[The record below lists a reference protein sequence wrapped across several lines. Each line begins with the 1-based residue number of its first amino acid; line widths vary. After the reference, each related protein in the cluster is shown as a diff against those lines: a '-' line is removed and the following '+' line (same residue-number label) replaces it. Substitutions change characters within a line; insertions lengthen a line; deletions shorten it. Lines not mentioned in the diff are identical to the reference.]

1 MNYGIYSNDSR
12 DTGYQVA
19 KRTAEIILKC
29 GGTPVFAKEFER
41 EFDAPEGTVFE
52 NFGKIPLKTIISIG
66 GDGTFLSVV
75 EKYRELDTE
84 FVGVNKG
91 SIGFLTEINVDD
103 LENDIAALVKGEYKI
118 LERTQLEVQVFS
130 KDGTLKGTEECLN
143 DIMIVRG
150 AKPHVTKLT
159 LSIDGQKIE
168 RFHGDGLIIA
178 TATGSTAYSLAA
190 GGPLLMPSMEDII
203 VTPICSHTFN
213 GFTYV
218 TGSDS
223 VVRIDLDNFESAPMI
238 CPDGR
243 SFVELE
249 PFDYIIIK
257 RYSRV
262 LKTVSLKNDNFFSNV
277 RKKIV
282 QRGSFYEDR

>member
-1 MNYGIYSNDSR
+1 MYYGIYSNDSR

-19 KRTAEIILKC
+19 KRTAEIILAC
-29 GGTPVFAKEFER
+29 GGTPVFAKEFEG
-41 EFDAPEGTVFE
+41 EFEAPEGTVFE
-52 NFGKIPLKTIISIG
+52 NFTKLPLKTVISIG

-91 SIGFLTEINVDD
+91 AIGFLTEINVDD
-103 LENDIAALVKGEYKI
+103 LEKDITALVKGNYKI

-190 GGPLLMPSMEDII
+190 GGPLLMPSMKDII

-223 VVRIDLDNFESAPMI
+223 VVRIDLDDFESAPMI

-243 SFVELE
+243 SFVDLE

-262 LKTVSLKNDNFFSNV
+262 LKTVTIKNDNFFSNV